1 MDPKANLERQR
12 ELAQTIV
19 DAPEVPDAELSEEA
33 ERIIAA
39 ADELAGLV
47 QALDQWRRNGGFD
60 PYGG

>member
-12 ELAQTIV
+12 QIAAGIIALSEHGDDPTEVHDDIRPLAIELA
-19 DAPEVPDAELSEEA
+19 E
-33 ERIIAA
+33 
-39 ADELAGLV
+39 LV